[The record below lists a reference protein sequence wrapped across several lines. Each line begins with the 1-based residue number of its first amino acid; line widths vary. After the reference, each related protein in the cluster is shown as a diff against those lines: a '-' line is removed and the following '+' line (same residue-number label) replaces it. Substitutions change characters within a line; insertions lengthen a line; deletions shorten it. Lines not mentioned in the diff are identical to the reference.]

1 MRRRVMD
8 INLQETFAPKRL
20 TEAEAIA
27 VIERIK
33 DPRMRTFG
41 LEAYREINNK
51 FQPSNT
57 RLELGFLAPM
67 TLLVR
72 NVHAPFTGFGADFI
86 TSPPTPIRAAFP
98 AISTNPDGSLNIEIK
113 YSLPEPVR
121 PPSPPPRDRS
131 PPRLVTRRSR
141 SRSPPARGRSSSP
154 PASPP
159 RRSQRRAKKPEP
171 RRSESVARQ
180 LPPRSKT
187 PRPARVASSSSS
199 ESEEK
204 KSTFFGFW

>member
-1 MRRRVMD
+1 MD

-33 DPRMRTFG
+33 DPRMRSFG

-121 PPSPPPRDRS
+121 PPSPPRDRS
-131 PPRLVTRRSR
+131 PPRLVTQRSR